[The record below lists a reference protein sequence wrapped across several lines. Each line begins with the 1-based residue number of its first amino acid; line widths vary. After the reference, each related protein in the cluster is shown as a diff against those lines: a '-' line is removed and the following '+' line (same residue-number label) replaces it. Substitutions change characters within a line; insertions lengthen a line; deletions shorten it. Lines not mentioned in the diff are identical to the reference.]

1 MKMNEKIASEV
12 RDTLKRKLTPRIEGE
27 IRALQAARKEQD
39 ELFRRIM
46 QFEKQI
52 ENIHEQERE
61 LEGKIEAEIVHGNT
75 PSALIRDK
83 ALKVNEIEA
92 VRKQMEKH
100 RGALAEA
107 EKKVQAATQALGRA
121 LWREL
126 PALRDEVEQK
136 ARDLIV
142 EAVDRMQAWSEAFRE
157 AYQEHGLRPDRNA
170 GTRLALFYGLQD
182 LTKLLQPYTDTS
194 IDPNFALAKRREM
207 GIRG

>member
-1 MKMNEKIASEV
+1 MTNEKIALEV
-12 RDTLKRKLTPRIEGE
+12 KDTLQRKLKPRIERE
-27 IRALQAARKEQD
+27 VQAFQAARKERD
-39 ELFRRIM
+39 TLFQQIM
-46 QFEKQI
+46 SFERQI
-52 ENIHEQERE
+52 DNIRDQERE
-61 LEGKIEAEIVHGNT
+61 LEGKIETEIVHGNT

-92 VRKQMEKH
+92 VRKQMGKNSD
-100 RGALAEA
+100 ALAEA
-107 EKKVQAATQALGRA
+107 EQKAQAAAQALGRA

-157 AYQEHGLRPDRNA
+157 AYQEHGVRPDRNA
-170 GTRLALFYGLQD
+170 ETRLALFYGIQD

-207 GIRG
+207 GIRT